1 MCCVAASQLST
12 TSSNKVS
19 YILGSYVD
27 SAEGTLEVLC
37 GSPDSRSGRMSSQ
50 YGTAILDDSVDE
62 ESPFAERVRELKRER
77 AAISD
82 GESARKTGGA
92 GG

>member
-1 MCCVAASQLST
+1 
-12 TSSNKVS
+12 
-19 YILGSYVD
+19 
-27 SAEGTLEVLC
+27 
-37 GSPDSRSGRMSSQ
+37 MSSQ